1 MRAPEQIA
9 EALKGIV
16 LLLLRGIRAL
26 KGRVL
31 LMRALNGT
39 IVLLLRLGG
48 IRAHLKLMVM
58 AAALVLGITEALLMV
73 VTTTMMITAGPRE
86 GVSHLEFR
94 TCGFC
99 WKHGILPPILW
110 FCKTWNNL
118 ERVYYNKF

>member
-1 MRAPEQIA
+1 MRAPEQIV

-31 LMRALNGT
+31 MMRALNGT

-58 AAALVLGITEALLMV
+58 AAALVLGIMEALSMMM
-73 VTTTMMITAGPRE
+73 TTTTTVTAVPQE
-86 GVSHLEFR
+86 GASHLKFR

-99 WKHGILPPILW
+99 WE
-110 FCKTWNNL
+110 TWNTTAFL
-118 ERVYYNKF
+118 FYFMVL

>member
-1 MRAPEQIA
+1 MRAPEQIVK
-9 EALKGIV
+9 ALKGIV

-73 VTTTMMITAGPRE
+73 VTTTTMTITAGPQE

-99 WKHGILPPILW
+99 
-110 FCKTWNNL
+110 
-118 ERVYYNKF
+118 